1 MILHCFY
8 CDNLDER
15 MIALHKEACSLVG
28 IEIQYWP
35 FSIAELAS
43 KNIRPHA
50 MHGLFLEQLLRKSP
64 SEVVGIIDADCI
76 LSSADFL
83 ASCQAKVKENGT
95 VIGLAQCANHLPSR
109 NHIYAAPA
117 FMLVNAEV
125 WHELEQPS
133 LMASSR
139 FDTGQQLS
147 HALETNGLDFE
158 VIMPDCHSNIGPSWS
173 LAGKGN
179 YGIGTCYGGKHVFH
193 LFQGAK
199 GPSYLRLLERQ
210 VQRLRDGAN
219 TFGCL

>member
-8 CDNLDER
+8 CNNLDER
-15 MIALHKEACSLVG
+15 MIVLHKEASSLVG

-83 ASCQAKVKENGT
+83 ADCQDKVKKSGT
-95 VIGLAQCANHLPSR
+95 IIGLAQCANHLPSR

-117 FMLVNAEV
+117 FMLVNAEA
-125 WHELEQPS
+125 WNDLEQPS
-133 LMASSR
+133 LVASSQ
-139 FDTGQQLS
+139 FDTAQQLS
-147 HALETNGLDFE
+147 HALEANGLGFE
-158 VIMPDCHSNIGPSWS
+158 VIMPDCHSNIGPSWP
-173 LAGKGN
+173 LAGKGS
-179 YGIGTCYGGKHVFH
+179 YGIGTCYGDKHAFH
-193 LFQGAK
+193 LFQSAK
-199 GPSYLRLLERQ
+199 GASYLGLLERQ

-219 TFGCL
+219 TFSCF